1 MRRNR
6 FALWLVNLSLVAF
19 AGPMA
24 GRATA
29 DDKVIPI
36 AEIKRD
42 TPVDFQK
49 EVLPLLKRNCV
60 ACHNATK
67 AESGLVLETP
77 QSIIKGGDSGPAALP
92 MKAAESLL
100 LGRATGNV
108 DSLMPPSG
116 NKVAAKALTP
126 EELGL
131 IKLWIDQGAGGIVT
145 GQADEIKWQP
155 LPPGVNPIY
164 AAAVT
169 PDGQYV
175 ACGRANQIF
184 VYHLPSGRFVCRL
197 TDPELL
203 KSGVYSKP
211 GVADLDLIQSL
222 AFSHDGTLLASGG
235 YRDIKIWKRPRDLR
249 LATLDT
255 ASADGVQTIAV
266 SPDGKWL
273 ATAAADNSIKL
284 WDLATGQPAR
294 AITGHA
300 GVVTALRFSA
310 DGTKLFSGSADKTI
324 RSWQVADGA
333 PVGRIDTPQPVQSL
347 ALVGAGERLASG
359 GGDNTIRIW
368 TTPAGATRSV
378 AGLTGAAT
386 ALALSPDKKILAVA
400 TAEGPIQVF
409 DLASGQAVKTLAGH
423 AGPVTGLRFQ
433 SNGARLASGGADKTL
448 RVWDVASGQP
458 VARIEGFSAVA
469 VESVALH
476 PGGNQAATGAA
487 DGQIATWKLDVPAPR
502 ALGGADEAP
511 ATVAAVSRDGRW
523 LATAGLVGGKP
534 TILVR
539 DVASGAVAKTLVGH
553 EAQVTALAF
562 SPDGNRVISG
572 SQDKTARVW
581 NLADGQQIAKFA
593 GHTQTVSAVA
603 FDAGGGQ
610 AVSGSTDNSL
620 KLWNTAD
627 GSELKNFAGHGGPIV
642 GVAMTGNN
650 QRVVSASADQTVRL
664 WNPADG
670 QQAGAFGVGVVPT
683 ALALSRDDNRVV
695 VGCTDNS
702 VKLFQVAD
710 GKLLANL
717 TGHAVAVGSVG
728 FSADGTRV
736 VSAAAGE
743 RAIVWDTTR
752 AAALESLVI
761 GEGGVTFAQFT
772 ANPNEII
779 LGSGNK
785 LIHAATLHFERVIP
799 GHMGKISGLAYS
811 NDGGLIFSASADGT
825 LRGFQTGDGAQRYAA
840 QAGGPL
846 HALAVSPDGNWLATA
861 GEDKSVRVFNA
872 GNGSPGPK
880 PQFVGFT
887 APVKAVAFSADGQ
900 LVIGGGNESIA
911 FNLMTGEAVQSFAE
925 QTGLVGLA
933 SAGDKAEFVVG
944 ASSDKSIRVWPLLLV
959 RQIAGHGQPVTALAT
974 VPGNNQQILSGSQ
987 DGTVRLW
994 NVDNGQQMQQ
1004 LNYGAA
1010 VTSVAVRPDGQ
1021 RIAAAGA
1028 SNVVRLWN
1036 GQNFQQVAELKGD
1049 YRLQFQVAELER
1061 GVAARKNEV
1070 AAEVAAV
1077 TAAENAAKAEDEN
1090 VKKANDAKAAADK
1103 ALVEKTEPAKKAMD
1117 EKVAADKVVA
1127 DATAAAK
1134 TADEAKANAAKA
1146 VTEAD
1151 AANKA
1156 AVEAVAKAQQALNAD
1171 ANNQDL
1177 IKAKQAAD
1185 QAAADAAAKLKA
1197 AQEAMAVADKGAA
1210 DAAAKL
1216 KTATDDLAA
1225 KTKTANEMEA
1235 ARKSAETTKLA
1246 ADKAVDS
1253 ANVAAKRAADAV
1265 PVAKQVQQA
1274 ADARQKQVEAELEAT
1289 RKTAAASET
1298 PLRSVAFS
1306 PDNLELAVGGDDR
1319 IVHTFNAETGAA
1331 GEVFS
1336 PAPGEGG
1343 PVLAVAYAA
1352 ATRIVAASADK
1363 KAAVFETMPEWSLA
1377 RTIGGGPNSPLVDR
1391 VTALDFSPD
1400 GKLLASGGGD
1410 PSRSGELKLWNV
1422 ADGTLA
1428 RDLPEAHSDTVLGLD
1443 FSPDGR
1449 YLASCAAD
1457 KFIKVFGVADGKFVR
1472 SFEGHTHHVLGVRWR
1487 ADGKVLA
1494 SCGADNVVK
1503 VWDFVTGD
1511 QLRTIQGFGKEVTSI
1526 HFVGSTS
1533 LVLVSSGDKTVRLY
1547 NVDNAQQQR
1556 AFGGGGDFMYAVA
1569 TTPDGKFALAGGQ
1582 DSVLRLWN
1590 EENGQELRKFEPPPV
1605 ETVNPQAAK

>member
-1 MRRNR
+1 M
-6 FALWLVNLSLVAF
+6 NLSVVALAL
-19 AGPMA
+19 AGPIA
-24 GRATA
+24 PAAA
-29 DDKVIPI
+29 DDKVIPV

-77 QSIIKGGDSGPAALP
+77 QSIIKGGDSGPAAVP

-100 LGRATGNV
+100 LGRATGKV

-116 NKVAAKALTP
+116 NKVAARALTP

-131 IKLWIDQGAGGIVT
+131 VKLWIDQGAGGIVT
-145 GQADEIKWQP
+145 GQADAIKWQP

-164 AAAVT
+164 AVAVT
-169 PDGQYV
+169 PDGQYA

-184 VYHLPSGRFVCRL
+184 VYHLPSGRFVGRL

-203 KSGVYSKP
+203 KSGVYNKP

-222 AFSHDGTLLASGG
+222 AFSQDGTLLASGG
-235 YRDIKIWKRPRDLR
+235 YRDIKIWQRPRDVR
-249 LATLDT
+249 LANFDT
-255 ASADGVQTIAV
+255 ASADNAQTVAV

-284 WDLATGQPAR
+284 WDLATGQPVR
-294 AITGHA
+294 AIAGHTGA
-300 GVVTALRFSA
+300 VTALQFSP
-310 DGTKLFSGSADKTI
+310 DSTKLFSGSADKTI
-324 RSWQVADGA
+324 RVSQTADGA
-333 PVGRIDTPQPVQSL
+333 PLGRIDTPQLVQSL
-347 ALVGAGERLASG
+347 ALVGTGERLTSG
-359 GGDNTIRIW
+359 GGDNTIRLW
-368 TTPAGATRSV
+368 TSPATPAGAARSL

-386 ALALSPDKKILAVA
+386 AMALSPDKKTLAVA
-400 TAEGPIQVF
+400 AAEGPIQVF
-409 DLASGQAVKTLAGH
+409 DLASGQIAKTLAGH
-423 AGPVTGLRFQ
+423 MGPVTGLRFQ
-433 SNGARLASGGADKTL
+433 SNGARLASSGADKTL
-448 RVWDVASGQP
+448 RVWDMASGQP
-458 VARIEGFSAVA
+458 VARIEGSLVSPI
-469 VESVALH
+469 ESVALH
-476 PGGNQAATGAA
+476 PSGNQAASGAA

-502 ALGGADEAP
+502 ALGAADEAA
-511 ATVAAVSRDGRW
+511 ATVATVSRDGRW
-523 LATAGLVGGKP
+523 LATAGLAGGKP
-534 TILVR
+534 AILIR
-539 DVASGAVAKTLVGH
+539 DVASGAVAKTLIGH
-553 EAQVTALAF
+553 EGQITALAF
-562 SPDGNRVISG
+562 SADNNRLVSG

-581 NLADGQQIAKFA
+581 NLADGQPISKFA

-627 GSELKNFAGHGGPIV
+627 GAELKNFAGHGGPVV
-642 GVAMTGNN
+642 GVAMTSNN
-650 QRVVSASADQTVRL
+650 QRVVSASADQTVRQ

-670 QQAGAFGVGVVPT
+670 QQAAAFGIGAVPT
-683 ALALSRDDNRVV
+683 TLALSRDDSRVV

-702 VKLFQVAD
+702 VKLFQVGD
-710 GKLLANL
+710 GKLLGSM
-717 TGHAVAVGSVG
+717 TGHAVAVASVG
-728 FSADGTRV
+728 FSADGARV

-743 RAIVWDTTR
+743 RAIVWD
-752 AAALESLVI
+752 AARTAAVESLTV

-772 ANPNEII
+772 ANPNEIV

-785 LIHAATLHFERVIP
+785 LVQAATIHFERVIP
-799 GHMGKISGLAYS
+799 GHTGKITSLAYS

-825 LRGFQTGDGAQRYAA
+825 LRGFQSGDGAQRYAA
-840 QAGGPL
+840 PTGGPV

-861 GEDKSVRVFNA
+861 GEDKTVRVFNA
-872 GNGSPGPK
+872 GNGSPGQK
-880 PQFVGFT
+880 PQFGGFT

-911 FNLMTGEAVQSFAE
+911 FNLQSGEAVQSYAE

-933 SAGDKAEFVVG
+933 SAGDKGEFVVG
-944 ASSDKSIRVWPLLLV
+944 ASADKSIRVWPLLLI
-959 RQIAGHGQPVTALAT
+959 RPIPGHGQPVTALAT
-974 VPGNNQQILSGSQ
+974 MPGGNPFILSGSA

-1004 LNYGAA
+1004 LNNHGAA

-1070 AAEVAAV
+1070 AAEIAAV
-1077 TAAENAAKAEDEN
+1077 TASENAAKAETEN
-1090 VKKANDAKAAADK
+1090 VKKATDAKAASEK
-1103 ALVEKTEPAKKAMD
+1103 ALAEKTEPAKKAMD

-1146 VTEAD
+1146 VAD
-1151 AANKA
+1151 ADAGNKA
-1156 AVEAVAKAQQALNAD
+1156 AVEAVAKAQAALNAD

-1197 AQEAMAVADKGAA
+1197 AQDAMAVADKGAA

-1225 KTKTANEMEA
+1225 KTKTANDMEA

-1265 PVAKQVQQA
+1265 PVAKQTKEA
-1274 ADARQKQVEAELEAT
+1274 AEAVQKQVEAALEGA
-1289 RKTAAASET
+1289 RQTAAAGEA

-1306 PDNLELAVGGDDR
+1306 PDNLELAVGGEDR
-1319 IVHTFNAETGAA
+1319 IVHTFIAETGLP
-1331 GEVFS
+1331 GEAFS
-1336 PAPGEGG
+1336 PPAGQGG
-1343 PVLAVAYAA
+1343 AVLAVAYAGP
-1352 ATRIVAASADK
+1352 TRIVAASADK
-1363 KAAVFETMPEWSLA
+1363 KAVLFDTLPEWTLA
-1377 RTIGGGPNSPLVDR
+1377 RTIGGGPMSPLVDR

-1422 ADGTLA
+1422 ADGSLA
-1428 RDLPEAHSDTVLGLD
+1428 RDLPDAHSDTVLGID

-1457 KFIKVFGVADGKFVR
+1457 KFIKIFQIADGKFVR

-1526 HFVGSTS
+1526 NFVGSTS
-1533 LVLVSSGDKTVRLY
+1533 LALVSSGDKTVRLY

-1556 AFGGGGDFMYAVA
+1556 AYGGGGDFMYAVA
-1569 TTPDGKFALAGGQ
+1569 TTPDGKLALAGGQ

-1590 EENGQELRKFEPPPV
+1590 EENGQELRKFEPPLV
-1605 ETVNPQAAK
+1605 EPVNPQAAK